1 MTTISNLSNLKI
13 PPTFEEVVSIH
24 ERPLMRYL
32 MRTTGDREDALD
44 LFQETWLR
52 AYRAYPSLKP
62 GAFAGVW
69 LFRIATNLC
78 RNRVR
83 DRTRRARVMHPDG
96 GDFVDR
102 AAIAAEHDCAI
113 ALGDAIKALPL
124 NQRRSL
130 VMRKI
135 DGLSYQEIGVSLN
148 CSAESARANVYQA
161 LKKLKAEAR

>member
-1 MTTISNLSNLKI
+1 MTTIGNLKI
-13 PPTFEEVVSIH
+13 PPTFEEAVSIH
-24 ERPLMRYL
+24 ERALMRYL
-32 MRTTGDREDALD
+32 IRTTGDREDALD

-62 GAFAGVW
+62 GAIVGAW

-102 AAIAAEHDCAI
+102 AAIAAEHDRAI
-113 ALGDAIKALPL
+113 ALSDAIKTLPL

-135 DGLSYQEIGVSLN
+135 EGLSYQEIGASLN
-148 CSAESARANVYQA
+148 CSPESARANVYQA
-161 LKKLKAEAR
+161 LKKLKADAR